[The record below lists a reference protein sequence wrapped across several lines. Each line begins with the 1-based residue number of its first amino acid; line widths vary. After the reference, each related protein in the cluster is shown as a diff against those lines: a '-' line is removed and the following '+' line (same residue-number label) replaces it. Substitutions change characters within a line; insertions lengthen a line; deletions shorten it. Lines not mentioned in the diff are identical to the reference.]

1 MRTCDDSESQRERV
15 GNRERETD
23 RQTDRQKEREITTGR
38 ERVMNMK
45 LPLNQSD
52 VSFSLPRKLVIIR
65 RKPCKK
71 QPLGNG

>member
-1 MRTCDDSESQRERV
+1 MTQRV
-15 GNRERETD
+15 KERESETEKD
-23 RQTDRQKEREITTGR
+23 RQTDRQKEKEITTGR

>member
-1 MRTCDDSESQRERV
+1 MTQRV
-15 GNRERETD
+15 KERESETEKE

-65 RKPCKK
+65 
-71 QPLGNG
+71 

>member
-15 GNRERETD
+15 GNRERE
-23 RQTDRQKEREITTGR
+23 TDRQKEREITTGR

>member
-1 MRTCDDSESQRERV
+1 MTQRV
-15 GNRERETD
+15 KERESETEKE
-23 RQTDRQKEREITTGR
+23 TDRQKEREITGR
-38 ERVMNMK
+38 ERVMNIK

>member
-1 MRTCDDSESQRERV
+1 MTQCQI
-15 GNRERETD
+15 ERESEKTE
-23 RQTDRQKEREITTGR
+23 RQTDRQTERRREITTGR

>member
-1 MRTCDDSESQRERV
+1 MTQRVKERER
-15 GNRERETD
+15 
-23 RQTDRQKEREITTGR
+23 QTEGEREITTGR